1 MEFFAFDE
9 VYLERLRSGDFRT
22 EQHFVSYFS
31 QLIQLKLRSRVP
43 SADVVEE
50 LRQEVFTR
58 VFTALRNKDGIRQ
71 GDRLGPFV
79 NSVCNFVL
87 LEYYRSSSR
96 TTPLQED
103 DEEEVEIPD
112 PKVDV
117 LGTIMSRQTVSH
129 VRSVLD
135 DLSERDRRLL
145 KAVFLDE
152 QDKDEVC
159 RDFNVDRDYLRVL
172 LHRAKQTFKSQFL
185 KQQRKAERDAA
196 ISGGVQ

>member
-1 MEFFAFDE
+1 MEFYAFDE

-50 LRQEVFTR
+50 LRQEVFAR
-58 VFTALRNKDGIRQ
+58 VFTALRSKDGIRQ

-96 TTPLQED
+96 TTSLQED

-117 LGTIMSRQTVSH
+117 LSTIMSQQTVSH

-159 RDFNVDRDYLRVL
+159 RDFKVDRDYLRVL

-185 KQQRKAERDAA
+185 KQQRRSERDTA
-196 ISGGVQ
+196 ISGGA